1 MLHNMTF
8 MQKNGLMWTCVLDRL
23 LLITMTLF
31 EMLEYYYPLKL
42 IFCYLHLLIFSLN
55 FVKRKG
61 LEKNYTVSIMSVC

>member
-1 MLHNMTF
+1 MTF

-42 IFCYLHLLIFSLN
+42 IFCYLGTFADIFIK
-55 FVKRKG
+55 FCK
-61 LEKNYTVSIMSVC
+61 T